1 MHLKKHSI
9 SFFNKLFIVVT
20 SFALYLQS
28 TVVSSQPLPLNND
41 IKLGMS
47 NALSGPAKNLGQD
60 LKQGS
65 LVYFNNLNENGGI
78 HGKKIKLISL
88 DDGYEPENTVGNTR
102 KLIED
107 EQVLALFGYVGTPTT
122 YAILPI
128 LNKSK
133 IPYLMPF
140 TGADFLRSP
149 VVSNIY
155 NLRASYYQEVQAQVN
170 YLVKKLAFKNI
181 AIVIQADEF
190 GLSAQRD
197 IIKVLKQYKMKPI
210 ISARFK
216 RNSNDIEQA
225 LAKLKTKP
233 IDAVIFVG
241 TYQPFSHLINLAYQQ
256 GIRPLFTSLSF
267 IGSQSA
273 FSHLKYPSKVMISE
287 VMPDPNL
294 CEWQL
299 CQNFLI
305 DMDKAGIKKV
315 NRIHLEGYLN
325 AFVFAQVAKMCTAK
339 LTQKC
344 LLEKFETFS
353 FNDQTLT
360 INFSADNHQGLQ
372 QVYFSF
378 SDVAKNHRE

>member
-1 MHLKKHSI
+1 VHLKKHGI

-20 SFALYLQS
+20 SFALYSQS
-28 TVVSSQPLPLNND
+28 TVLSSQPSLLNND

-65 LVYFNNLNENGGI
+65 LVYFNNLNKNGGV
-78 HGKKIKLISL
+78 HGKKIRLISL

-155 NLRASYYQEVQAQVN
+155 NLRASYYQEVQAQVS
-170 YLVKKLAFKNI
+170 YLVKKLALKNI

-241 TYQPFSHLINLAYQQ
+241 TYQPFSNLINLAYQQ
-256 GIRPLFTSLSF
+256 DIKPLFTSLSF

-273 FSHLKYPSKVMISE
+273 FAHLKYPSKVMISE
-287 VMPDPNL
+287 VMPDLNL

-299 CQNFLI
+299 CKNFLI

-325 AFVFAQVAKMCTAK
+325 AFVFAQVAKMCPAE

-353 FNDQTLT
+353 FNDHTLT

-378 SDVAKNHRE
+378 SDVVKNNRD